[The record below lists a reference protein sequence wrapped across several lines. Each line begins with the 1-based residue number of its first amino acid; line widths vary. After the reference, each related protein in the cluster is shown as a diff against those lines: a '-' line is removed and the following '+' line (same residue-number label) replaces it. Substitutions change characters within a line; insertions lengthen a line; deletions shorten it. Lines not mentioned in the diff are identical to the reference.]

1 MNSVQELQLM
11 YHKLLQSAIYGR
23 TLNIATKANDTTR
36 VDEISKTTYDRIV
49 NWLNTTDFYKAPAST
64 QYHESY
70 VGGLCQHSIN
80 VANIASDLCE
90 LPIFENKVDK
100 NSAVLIA
107 LMHDWCKINY
117 YEPYMRNV
125 KNDQTG
131 QWEQKQA
138 FKYKG
143 AQIPLGHGV
152 SSLFIAQKFFRLSL
166 EESLAIRWHM
176 GKWRCIDSEDSEL
189 QSANENYPLVHLI
202 QFADQL
208 SIVNY

>member
-1 MNSVQELQLM
+1 METTQQLELT
-11 YHKLLQSAIYGR
+11 YNDLLKSAIYGKM
-23 TLNIATKANDTTR
+23 LYLGSKCNDTSKVDDMTDKIYTR
-36 VDEISKTTYDRIV
+36 VIG
-49 NWLNTTDFYKAPAST
+49 WLHKTDFYTAPAST

-70 VGGLCQHSIN
+70 IGGLCQHSIN
-80 VANIASDLCE
+80 VANAAADLCE
-90 LPIFENKVDK
+90 LPIFKDKVNKH
-100 NSAVLIA
+100 SAILIA
-107 LMHDWCKINY
+107 LIHDWCKINY

-125 KNDQTG
+125 KNDVTG

-143 AQIPLGHGV
+143 AQLPLGHGV
-152 SSLFIAQKFFRLSL
+152 SSLYIAQKFFNLSL
-166 EESLAIRWHM
+166 DESLAIRWHM
-176 GKWRCIDSEDSEL
+176 GKWRCTDSEDSEL